1 MLLYKQTWDQRTSIT
16 SSEIVLYALWMHCVS
31 GLMLGYLL
39 DKRWH
44 PWTPLFI
51 AAWLTKAKTQKQS
64 KCSSTAEWINVV
76 YTYSR
81 TLLSLK
87 KGKEIPT
94 GYNMNKKISKISQS
108 QKDKDCM
115 TSLNQVL
122 RVVRLIK

>member
-1 MLLYKQTWDQRTSIT
+1 M
-16 SSEIVLYALWMHCVS
+16 
-31 GLMLGYLL
+31 
-39 DKRWH
+39 
-44 PWTPLFI
+44 
-51 AAWLTKAKTQKQS
+51 
-64 KCSSTAEWINVV
+64 V

-94 GYNMNKKISKISQS
+94 GYNMNKKISKINQS